1 MYKTDDPDILCAV
14 PLAAAEKPRETGEE
28 GVSATDMTGKQAAH
42 AMETY
47 WDHMPTE
54 AVQVS
59 VGTPGSEGKA
69 VKPENQRKES
79 ASTDS
84 AAVGTRHVAE
94 PGTTRPDVSSPGR
107 NDASG
112 KDSRMPKFNNGLPAG
127 WKKGIDSLHRT
138 YYYNSYLGESSWT
151 PPPGSHLHTRHVARR
166 QAAASSDSARS
177 HRHQR
182 ESSAMGDDHSSQ
194 SAAGHLHVRGGR
206 RRGGHGGHDYTA
218 RAAHKD
224 FMGWLSHMFD
234 SARQANQK
242 AEALHRRT
250 IASRAKPFVSGKMSA
265 KESQSALNGFW
276 NSVDAEDSE
285 DAERTGKSKVRAAAR
300 VIANA
305 HVKRDASSDG
315 AIAPLE
321 RVGVSKLRRRIS
333 RSHSHSGPSQKFDSR
348 SGTGSRMSQ
357 GHLQQ
362 ANSRVRGA
370 RGRKTTRTSGTFPE
384 EHFRSSASR
393 SQGPRPVVGST
404 ASAASF
410 GLPVG
415 NSAAIS
421 TTKHKLTSDEAHM
434 KLEGYFSRM
443 EDNAKAEDH
452 YDENTRMKLQDM
464 ALARKVKAIKEM
476 ARKAQAVSASAE
488 ELLEPMSQNLQQKR
502 TVTQT
507 AAAGS
512 ALPLPQGTIVEANG
526 TPPAQ
531 FSAGAPAGSTIM
543 QPDVATQP
551 PRIVSPAQSP
561 TAAASPPAFSRAFK
575 SFLAQ
580 VNKQAGVQLQQK
592 EDSQQE
598 HALAAK
604 KSAAAAAARER
615 SNAIRNAEL
624 DLQKTARAAKLV
636 RARNAERKQLAEAFP
651 VDENAQLDQA
661 LRVPHQQAATKDV
674 ETRFLNTI
682 IQRANSAPAAAT
694 GGSGGRDGA
703 IDAMSPASG
712 PSL

>member
-1 MYKTDDPDILCAV
+1 MFKTENPDRLCAV
-14 PLAAAEKPRETGEE
+14 PLAAAEKPRETGE
-28 GVSATDMTGKQAAH
+28 GASATDMTGKQAAH

-69 VKPENQRKES
+69 AKPENQRKES

-84 AAVGTRHVAE
+84 AAVGTRHMAE

-107 NDASG
+107 HDASG
-112 KDSRMPKFNNGLPAG
+112 RDSRMPNFNNGLPAG

-151 PPPGSHLHTRHVARR
+151 PPPGSHLHTRHEARR

-194 SAAGHLHVRGGR
+194 STAGHLHVRGGR
-206 RRGGHGGHDYTA
+206 RRGGHGGDDYTA

-224 FMGWLSHMFD
+224 FMSWLSHMFD
-234 SARQANQK
+234 SAREANQK

-250 IASRAKPFVSGKMSA
+250 IASRAKPFVSGRMSA

-285 DAERTGKSKVRAAAR
+285 DAEHTGKSKVRAPAR

-305 HVKRDASSDG
+305 HLKRDASSDG
-315 AIAPLE
+315 TITAPE
-321 RVGVSKLRRRIS
+321 RVGANKLRRRIS

-348 SGTGSRMSQ
+348 SVTGSRQ

-370 RGRKTTRTSGTFPE
+370 RGRKTARTSGTFPE
-384 EHFRSSASR
+384 EHVRSSASR

-421 TTKHKLTSDEAHM
+421 MTKHKLTSDEAHM

-488 ELLEPMSQNLQQKR
+488 ELLKPMSQKLQQKR
-502 TVTQT
+502 SVSQT

-531 FSAGAPAGSTIM
+531 FSAGAPVGRVTIP
-543 QPDVATQP
+543 PDVATQP
-551 PRIVSPAQSP
+551 PRMVPPAQSP
-561 TAAASPPAFSRAFK
+561 TAAASPPAFSSAYN

-592 EDSQQE
+592 EDTQQE

-615 SNAIRNAEL
+615 SNALRNAEL

-651 VDENAQLDQA
+651 VGENAQLDQA

-674 ETRFLNTI
+674 ETGFLNTI

-694 GGSGGRDGA
+694 GGSGGRGDA